1 MAPAIGVAPLV
12 PGRPRLRGRRCG
24 VGMTDLSIAIGS
36 LRLKNPLLAASGYAH
51 IEVYLNEV
59 AQTLTG
65 QTPTLPGTPVPPT
78 NLRVTP

>member
-1 MAPAIGVAPLV
+1 MDADLDGIADAWELTHGLNPANPL
-12 PGRPRLRGRRCG
+12 
-24 VGMTDLSIAIGS
+24 DSA
-36 LRLKNPLLAASGYAH
+36 LLAASGYAH